1 MTGLQP
7 KRIYPLLFEGH
18 LDHRTVDQVVDEF
31 RAVCRDIEG
40 SKFLYK
46 RVQFQ
51 LASF

>member
-1 MTGLQP
+1 MN
-7 KRIYPLLFEGH
+7 
-18 LDHRTVDQVVDEF
+18 RTVDQVVDEF

-40 SKFLYK
+40 LKFLYK